1 MTNVPLRIAQFS
13 GHKAP
18 VYALEQGPESSQFF
32 SAGGDGFVVLWDVNA
47 PDEGRLMAQVQGSV
61 YAIKYLAEHQLLC
74 IACNFD
80 GLHVLDLKSGQEVWS
95 FPTPNHSW
103 FRMRLQGQML
113 WISGS
118 GGKLLGLS
126 GWAEGIQVQEF
137 QIGHYDLRAMDVDAS
152 GKLVL
157 GNSAGELF
165 VQSQVGEIPVHIK
178 LAHQGTVFA
187 IACFPLA
194 GQRITAGKDAYLRL
208 WDDALSSFV
217 PQKEVPAHLFGIHD
231 IALHPEKPILAS
243 GSMDKTIK
251 IWDAQTL
258 KLLRVLDKTR
268 HAGHG
273 HSVNQI
279 LWLKHSELLL
289 TCSDDRSITAWNIY
303 N

>member
-1 MTNVPLRIAQFS
+1 MNAVPRIAQFS

-18 VYALEQGPESSQFF
+18 VYALEQGPEPDQFF
-32 SAGGDGFVVLWDVNA
+32 SAGGDGFVVLWDVNQ
-47 PDEGRLMAQVQGSV
+47 PEEGRLIAQVSGSV
-61 YAIKYLAEHQLLC
+61 YALSYWPECQLLC

-80 GLHVLDLKSGQEVWS
+80 GLHIIDLNSGLEIWNW
-95 FPTPNHSW
+95 PTPGSSW
-103 FRMRLQGQML
+103 FRMRRLGQQL
-113 WISGS
+113 WLAGS
-118 GGKLLGLS
+118 GGKLLSLNAS
-126 GWAEGIQVQEF
+126 SSEISLKEYQVGQKV
-137 QIGHYDLRAMDVDAS
+137 LRALDIDLVS
-152 GKLVL
+152 GTLVL
-157 GNSAGELF
+157 GNSAGDVYQLDLEGR
-165 VQSQVGEIPVHIK
+165 VQSTIEK
-178 LAHQGTVFA
+178 AHEGTVFA
-187 IACFPLA
+187 LACFPLG

-208 WDDALSSFV
+208 WDEAISTSAAV
-217 PQKEVPAHLFGIHD
+217 KEVPAHLFGIHD

-243 GSMDKTIK
+243 GSMDKTVK

-279 LWLKHSELLL
+279 LWLKHPELLL